1 MKKSITLFLLLVCFA
16 PIHAGDPPETA
27 DAERIMER
35 IGRMAGDVQT
45 ISSDFSQEKH
55 LSMLKNVTVTKG
67 AFYFAKP
74 DRLRWEFTHPDRAG
88 FAVDGDKGIKWK
100 GKEENR
106 RPFQLGSDPAIL
118 HFVNQVFAWVRADRK
133 WLKEHYRISV
143 RSEEPAA
150 FSLFPVTEQE
160 KNVLS
165 RVEILFSSDDR
176 YVQQVEIHERD
187 GDFTRIHFLN
197 TIINLPFKP
206 ELFQ

>member
-16 PIHAGDPPETA
+16 PIQAADSPETA

-35 IGRMAGDVQT
+35 IGRAAGDVQT
-45 ISSDFSQEKH
+45 ISSNFSQEKH
-55 LSMLKNVTVTKG
+55 LAMLKNVTITRGV
-67 AFYFAKP
+67 FYFAKP
-74 DRLRWEFTHPDRAG
+74 DRLRWELTHPDRSG
-88 FAVDGDKGIKWK
+88 FAVDGEKGIKWK

-106 RPFQLGSDPAIL
+106 RTFQLGSDPAIH

-133 WLKEHYRISV
+133 WLKENYRISV
-143 RSEEPAA
+143 RSEDPAA
-150 FSLFPVTEQE
+150 LSLFPATEEE

-176 YVQQVEIHERD
+176 YVQQVEIHEKD
-187 GDFTRIHFLN
+187 GDFTRIRFLN
-197 TIINLPFKP
+197 TIINSPFKP